1 MNRSTSLLA
10 LLAFGAIGG
19 MGSPAAAAEQ
29 GWITV
34 SACAPAGPLIPTNT
48 TESCGSD
55 VLQPIL
61 AGLVTTDAKTGAVVD
76 DIAEKI
82 ETTDNKV
89 WTITLKKGWT
99 FHDGSAVKA
108 RNFVDAWNWAAYG
121 PNGQSNND
129 WFSTIE
135 GYEDLNPKA
144 PKGEKAPEPTAK
156 AMRGLEVI
164 DDFSFKV
171 VLKSP
176 VPTFKSQLTYKAFYP
191 MPDSFFLDPEAFG
204 AKPIGAGPFQF
215 ESGTPDTGYRLAAF
229 PGYAGSRHP
238 QLKGIELRIYAN
250 EEAAYNDLIAG
261 NLDLMRDIPA
271 SKLVGELWKT
281 DLEGRVL
288 QQPRA
293 NLQGLGMPFTDA
305 NPQLLKPGIRQAVS
319 MSIDRKAIVD
329 IIFSGIGQPATG
341 WVPPGVEGYQAD
353 ACGEFCEYNPEKAK
367 ELLAKEGGYNGEIKI
382 YYAGDG
388 GAKPAM
394 DAICNSI
401 QNTLQINC
409 LTSALSDNSTFRSF
423 TRSGKAD
430 GPFPSNWT
438 MDYPSIDNALIPLYS
453 SKGTSNRGSYENAEF
468 DALIAKAA
476 TEAPADS
483 VRTYQEAERLLAKEM
498 PRIPLW
504 NPMTTVG
511 YSPKIKGVALYSNG
525 RPDYSAV
532 TLAE

>member
-1 MNRSTSLLA
+1 MKAKTHFLTMMLLGVV
-10 LLAFGAIGG
+10 GAA
-19 MGSPAAAAEQ
+19 SPAAADNE

-61 AGLVTTDAKTGAVVD
+61 AGLVATDAKTGAVVY

-82 ETTDNKV
+82 ETSDNKV

-99 FHDGSAVKA
+99 FHDGSPVKA
-108 RNFVDAWNWAAYG
+108 KNFVDAWNWAAYG

-129 WFSTIE
+129 WFSVIT

-144 PKGEKAPEPTAK
+144 AKGEKAPEPTTK
-156 AMRGLEVI
+156 AMKGLTVLN
-164 DDFSFKV
+164 DFSFRIELKV
-171 VLKSP
+171 P
-176 VPTFKSQLTYKAFYP
+176 VPTLRSQLTYKAFYP
-191 MPDSFFLDPEAFG
+191 MPDSFFADPQAFG

-229 PGYAGSRHP
+229 PAYAGDRKP
-238 QLKGIELRIYAN
+238 QLKGIELRIYSN

-261 NLDLMRDIPA
+261 NLDLMREIPA
-271 SKLVGELWKT
+271 SKLVADLWKS

-288 QQPRA
+288 VQPRA
-293 NLQGLGMPFTDA
+293 NIQGLGMPFTDA
-305 NPQLLKPGIRQAVS
+305 NPQLLKPTVRQALS

-329 IIFSGIGQPATG
+329 VIFSSIGQPATG
-341 WVPPGVEGYQAD
+341 WVPPGVEGYQPG
-353 ACGEFCEYNPEKAK
+353 ACGEFCEYNPDKAK
-367 ELLAKEGGYNGEIKI
+367 ELLREAGGYDGEIKI

-401 QNTLQINC
+401 QNTLQITC
-409 LTSALSDNSTFRSF
+409 LSSALSDNSTFRSF

-453 SKGTSNRGSYENAEF
+453 KDGTSNRGAYDNAAF

-476 TEAPADS
+476 TEAPAGS
-483 VRTYQEAERLLAKEM
+483 IRTYQDAEKLLANEM

-504 NPMTTVG
+504 NPAMTVG
-511 YSPKIKGVALYSNG
+511 YSPKIGSISLYPNG
-525 RPDYSAV
+525 RPDYSAI
-532 TLAE
+532 TLAD